1 MLYKHLAVAALIAIV
16 GVNVTN
22 VNADGISVSDMPVA
36 SEDGQVPKVQ
46 LMARRTPCASVQIVT
61 QILAERG
68 QMPIAQ
74 GTALQAEEPMEK
86 LFIAHNAETNEFSII
101 IVNTEYNFACNLY
114 AGKEFRILS
123 Q

>member
-22 VNADGISVSDMPVA
+22 ANADSISDMPVTT
-36 SEDGQVPKVQ
+36 ENEQVPKVQ
-46 LMARRTPCASVQIVT
+46 LMARQTPCANVQLVT

-114 AGKEFRILS
+114 AGKEFRITR

>member
-1 MLYKHLAVAALIAIV
+1 MMLYKHLAVAALIAIV
-16 GVNVTN
+16 GVNVTS
-22 VNADGISVSDMPVA
+22 VNADGISDMPVT
-36 SEDGQVPKVQ
+36 SEDGQDPKVQ
-46 LMARRTPCASVQIVT
+46 LMARQTPCASVQLVT

-74 GTALQAEEPMEK
+74 GTALQAEEPMER

-101 IVNTEYNFACNLY
+101 IVNTEYSFACNLY